1 MQTTVAL
8 LVALGALIAAA
19 SAAVMPLRRPF
30 GQQVVKR
37 SGQGL
42 DDVEGVCRFY
52 HRKCLV
58 GENST
63 ERCEASLTECLNYG
77 RMLLRGSYKLCMFRL
92 EDASECQLR
101 QASVINKLA
110 RYGMSSRDVSSPQQQ
125 PYARRHAA
133 QIQRIKQMLGQQ
145 FPPQHRQHQSGDQ
158 AVLYL

>member
-8 LVALGALIAAA
+8 VVALGALIAAA

-30 GQQVVKR
+30 GQQVDKR

-110 RYGMSSRDVSSPQQQ
+110 RDASSSPQQQ

-145 FPPQHRQHQSGDQ
+145 FPPQHRQQQSGDQ
-158 AVLYL
+158 AVLYLK